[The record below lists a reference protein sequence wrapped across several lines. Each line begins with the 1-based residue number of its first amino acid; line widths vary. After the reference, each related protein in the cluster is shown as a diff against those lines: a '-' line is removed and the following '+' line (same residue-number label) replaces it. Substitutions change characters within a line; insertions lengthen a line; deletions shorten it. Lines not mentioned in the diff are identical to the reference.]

1 MQTSASRR
9 RAAMIF
15 AVLNAAAASAAHA
28 QSSVTLYGSL
38 DAGVAYVNNR
48 AGSPQAAMLQGVM
61 QPDRIGFLGNEE
73 LGAGWRA
80 VFRLE
85 NGFATNTGALMRS
98 GTLFNRQAYVGLSS
112 ERAGT
117 ITLGQQTAF
126 NYDWLAPMGN
136 GFQSSNLLAA
146 HPGNLDGLVETTSAQ
161 ESNVVKYRSP
171 ALYGLRVGLLLG
183 FGGVPGNFS
192 SGRIAGAG
200 IDYVNGSFGLAAAY
214 VNEHDRALGPMLGD
228 TTAGLGLATF
238 QGRPALS
245 YVADKVENAGIGA
258 RYDWG
263 TVRLHALYTYVRL
276 KAGAQTD
283 SYRTFDAGATWQ
295 ATPANSVAGGMSTTS
310 FIGRRYLSASLG
322 DVYALSKRTQVYL
335 HAVAQ
340 QATGSAAARA
350 AIFAIGASGTQRQL
364 AIVAGIHHLF

>member
-1 MQTSASRR
+1 M
-9 RAAMIF
+9 
-15 AVLNAAAASAAHA
+15 LNAAAAGSAQA

-48 AGSPQAAMLQGVM
+48 AGSPQAVMLQGVM
-61 QPDRIGFLGNEE
+61 QPDRIGFVGTED

-136 GFQSSNLLAA
+136 GFQSANLLAA
-146 HPGNLDGLVETTSAQ
+146 HPGNLDELVETTSAQ
-161 ESNVVKYRSP
+161 QSNVVKYRSP
-171 ALYGLRVGLLLG
+171 AWYGVKVGLLFG

-192 SGRIAGAG
+192 SGRIVGAG
-200 IDYVNGSFGLAAAY
+200 IDYANGPFGIAAAY
-214 VNEHDRALGPMLGD
+214 VNEHDRPLGAMLGD
-228 TTAGLGLATF
+228 TTAGLGLSTF

-245 YVADKVENAGIGA
+245 YVADKVENAGIGL

-263 TVRLHALYTYVRL
+263 NVRLHALYTMAKLRS
-276 KAGAQTD
+276 GARADT
-283 SYRTFDAGATWQ
+283 YRTIDSGVAWQ
-295 ATPANSVAGGMSTTS
+295 ATPANAVSGGVSTTT
-310 FIGRRYLSASLG
+310 FIGRRYVSATLG
-322 DVYALSKRTQVYL
+322 DVFALSKRTQVYL

-340 QATGSAAARA
+340 QATGAADARA
-350 AIFAIGASGTQRQL
+350 AIFSIGASGTQRQVV
-364 AIVAGIHHLF
+364 IVAGVHHLF